1 MSRKTKDLLIKSL
14 ILASTAFTVGIL
26 VIIIGYITVRGFGA
40 LSLDFI
46 FGSAENGG
54 IWPMIVST
62 MYIVGISLSI
72 SVPIGIMAAIYLTEY
87 AKQTKFVSLIRLATQ
102 SLSGIPSI
110 IFGLF
115 GLAFFV
121 RNFGLNI
128 SILSAGLTLSIMNLP
143 VIIRATEE
151 ALKSVPQSYR
161 EGSLGLGATKIH
173 TIWKVVL
180 PSALPGILTAV
191 ILAIGRIVGES
202 APVLL
207 TAGVLKDLPTSIFDG
222 GRTLTVHLY
231 LLAQEAISPEDLQ
244 IAFATATVLIIIV
257 LVINLIARFVSAKLD
272 KTKA

>member
-14 ILASTAFTVGIL
+14 IMLSTIFTVGVL
-26 VIIIGYITVRGFGA
+26 VIIIGYIFIQGMGHLNF
-40 LSLDFI
+40 DFI
-46 FGSAENGG
+46 FGSAETGG

-62 MYIVGISLSI
+62 MYIVGISLAI
-72 SVPIGIMAAIYLTEY
+72 SVPVGIMAAIYLTEY
-87 AKQTKFVSLIRLATQ
+87 AKQTKFVGLIRLATQ
-102 SLSGIPSI
+102 SLAGIPSI

-115 GLAFFV
+115 GLALFV
-121 RNFGLNI
+121 RAFGLNV
-128 SILSAGLTLSIMNLP
+128 SILSAGLTLAIMNLP

-161 EGSLGLGATKIH
+161 EGSLGLGATKIQ

-191 ILAIGRIVGES
+191 ILAVGRIVGES

-207 TAGVLKDLPTSIFDG
+207 TAGVLKDLPMSVFDG

-231 LLAQEAISPEDLQ
+231 LLAQEAISPEDFQ

>member
-14 ILASTAFTVGIL
+14 IMLSTIFTVGVL
-26 VIIIGYITVRGFGA
+26 VIIIGYIFIQGMGH
-40 LSLDFI
+40 LSFDFI
-46 FGSAENGG
+46 FGSAETGG

-62 MYIVGISLSI
+62 MYIVGISLAI
-72 SVPIGIMAAIYLTEY
+72 SVPVGIMAAIYLTEY

-115 GLAFFV
+115 GLALFV
-121 RNFGLNI
+121 RSFGLNV
-128 SILSAGLTLSIMNLP
+128 SILSAGFTLAIMNLP

-161 EGSLGLGATKIH
+161 EGSLGLGATKIQ

-180 PSALPGILTAV
+180 PSALPGVLTAV

-207 TAGVLKDLPTSIFDG
+207 TAGVLKDLPTSVFDG

-231 LLAQEAISPEDLQ
+231 LLAQEAISPEDFQ

>member
-1 MSRKTKDLLIKSL
+1 MNRKVKDQLIQAL
-14 ILASTAFTVGIL
+14 ILLSTLFTVGVL
-26 VIIIGYITVRGFGA
+26 VIIIGYIFIQGFGA
-40 LSLDFI
+40 LSFDFI
-46 FGSAENGG
+46 FGSAETGG
-54 IWPMIVST
+54 IWPMITST
-62 MYIVGISLSI
+62 MYIVGISLAI

-87 AKQTKFVSLIRLATQ
+87 AKQTKLVSVIRLATQ

-115 GLAFFV
+115 GLALFV
-121 RNFGLNI
+121 RLFDFNI
-128 SILSAGLTLSIMNLP
+128 SILSAGLTLAIMNLP

-191 ILAIGRIVGES
+191 ILAVGRIVGES

-207 TAGVLKDLPTSIFDG
+207 TAGVLKDMPMSIFDG

-231 LLAQEAISPEDLQ
+231 LLAQEAISPQDFQ
-244 IAFATATVLIIIV
+244 IAFATASVLIIIV
-257 LVINLIARFVSAKLD
+257 LIINLIARFVSAKLD